1 MRSSIT
7 DSVIVTTVPF
17 SEPDATPREL
27 LADAGIALSVNPLG
41 RRLQAD
47 EVAGAIG
54 DHAVVIAGTEP
65 ITAAVM
71 AACPNLRAIC
81 RVGIG
86 LDSVDLT
93 EARNRGIE
101 VSYTPDAPS
110 GAVAEL
116 TIGLMIDVAR
126 GASEADRAIRGGT
139 WQRTLGRRLGA
150 SIIGVVGVGRI
161 GSRVIRHLLGGFPGV
176 RVNVGQPIAMSVDEL
191 LTGTKAQLAV
201 KIFGPDTEVL
211 LEGSQDLQSILQ
223 EIPGATDVQADQIT
237 GAPQLVVSLNRPA
250 LGRYGLSV
258 EEALDALRSGVG
270 GAEAGAVFEGVRQFP
285 VIVRYAEE
293 DRNTPAAIGRT
304 LAGHKAEGRF
314 PAYPY
319 GSDFTEIE
327 RTLTGALK
335 GLRGGFST
343 RRLLR
348 LARHARRL
356 TRLPAAARPY
366 LARMELAAPRGW
378 REALYARLV
387 VLALLDAGAIT
398 AEADEGRS
406 RDKG

>member
-116 TIGLMIDVAR
+116 TIGLMIDVVR

-176 RVNVGQPIAMSVDEL
+176 MILAHDLVRTEEFGDRVRWTD
-191 LTGTKAQLAV
+191 LTT
-201 KIFGPDTEVL
+201 
-211 LEGSQDLQSILQ
+211 ILQ
-223 EIPGATDVQADQIT
+223 ECDI
-237 GAPQLVVSLNRPA
+237 VSLHLPLTPLTIDLIGARELATMKPDSA
-250 LGRYGLSV
+250 LINTARGGIV
-258 EEALDALRSGVG
+258 NEAALADALTRK
-270 GAEAGAVFEGVRQFP
+270 
-285 VIVRYAEE
+285 
-293 DRNTPAAIGRT
+293 TPARAAIDVFDV
-304 LAGHKAEGRF
+304 E
-314 PAYPY
+314 PY
-319 GSDFTEIE
+319 SGPLTALPNIVLTCHMGSMTRDCRAQMEIE
-327 RTLTGALK
+327 ATKEAIRFLNGEPFASPAPEEEFAMAKSRKRTQ
-335 GLRGGFST
+335 
-343 RRLLR
+343 
-348 LARHARRL
+348 
-356 TRLPAAARPY
+356 
-366 LARMELAAPRGW
+366 
-378 REALYARLV
+378 
-387 VLALLDAGAIT
+387 
-398 AEADEGRS
+398 
-406 RDKG
+406 